1 LSGTL
6 GTSIAIYFLV
16 VCVDRIK
23 GDSMTVGIR
32 EKRDLR
38 NEDEDFIKIYFEEI
52 NRTPLLSFE
61 EEKALSKK
69 ILKGDKQALECL
81 IKANLRLVV
90 KIAKQYVT
98 KDYQIMDI
106 IQDGNLGLIKAAE
119 KYDYRRAV
127 RFSTYASWWI
137 KLSIVRSLSLKK
149 RMIRI
154 PHRKEEKLRHI
165 RKVWNSLNQS
175 LRRIPT
181 VDEIALELDMDIHE
195 VDALLGMANP
205 VVSFEN
211 TLASDDCAL
220 FNILEDYTF
229 SPDHLVLQETIRR
242 ETNNVLR
249 SLVPKERMVL
259 ACRYGFNNDRKCTL
273 KRMGDHFGISAETV
287 RQIEMKALRKIRE
300 KHAYLREYLD

>member
-1 LSGTL
+1 MYVQAIMSSPL
-6 GTSIAIYFLV
+6 GTSIAVYSPV
-16 VCVDRIK
+16 VCVDRTK
-23 GDSMTVGIR
+23 GDRMTIGIR

-38 NEDEDFIKIYFEEI
+38 NEDEDFIKLYFEEI

-69 ILKGDKQALECL
+69 IMKGDKQALENL

-137 KLSIVRSLSLKK
+137 KQSIVRSLSLKK

-195 VDALLGMANP
+195 VEIGRAH
-205 VVSFEN
+205 V
-211 TLASDDCAL
+211 
-220 FNILEDYTF
+220 
-229 SPDHLVLQETIRR
+229 
-242 ETNNVLR
+242 
-249 SLVPKERMVL
+249 
-259 ACRYGFNNDRKCTL
+259 
-273 KRMGDHFGISAETV
+273 
-287 RQIEMKALRKIRE
+287 
-300 KHAYLREYLD
+300 

>member
-1 LSGTL
+1 M
-6 GTSIAIYFLV
+6 IAA
-16 VCVDRIK
+16 
-23 GDSMTVGIR
+23 SR
-32 EKRDLR
+32 ER
-38 NEDEDFIKIYFEEI
+38 NDARTEDEDFIKLYFEEI
-52 NRTPLLSFE
+52 NRTPLLNFE
-61 EEKALSKK
+61 EEKALSRKIQKNDKK
-69 ILKGDKQALECL
+69 ALEAL

-137 KLSIVRSLSLKK
+137 KQSIVRSLSLKK

-165 RKVWNSLNQS
+165 RKVWNSLNQT
-175 LRRIPT
+175 LRRVPH
-181 VDEIALELDMDIHE
+181 VEEIADQMAMDVRE
-195 VDALLGMANP
+195 VEAILNMANP

-211 TLASDDCAL
+211 TLSNDDCAL

-229 SPDHLVLQETIRR
+229 SPDQIVMRETLKR
-242 ETNNVLR
+242 ETNEVLG

-259 ACRYGFNNDRKCTL
+259 ISRYGFSSDKKCTL
-273 KRMGDHFGISAETV
+273 KKMGDEFGISAETV

-300 KHAYLREYLD
+300 RYAHLKDYLD